1 MRILP
6 NFTRRLNGK
15 NSLESQSCVKA
26 VKKANLH
33 PILRKE
39 LNAFIQ
45 RNILPDCGR
54 VPPNCLKA
62 HMIKTAR
69 KLKLNDNKISDLK
82 KLFRA
87 EVGYEGY
94 YLDKG
99 ELKRV

>member
-15 NSLESQSCVKA
+15 NSLERQSCVKA
-26 VKKANLH
+26 VKRAKL
-33 PILRKE
+33 PLPLRKE
-39 LNAFIQ
+39 INAFIQ
-45 RNILPDCGR
+45 RNVLSDCGR

-94 YLDKG
+94 YLDSG
-99 ELKRV
+99 RLRRV